1 MSDHVNEWLNAYLDG
16 ELGNSRLRQVEAHLA
31 GCGACRAEL
40 DGLRALSGL
49 LRATPPDA
57 TFVPAGRFAANLT
70 LKLPRR
76 PETPLPRK
84 APGIAWWLAPAVTL
98 SAWIF
103 VQTVFTLT
111 SVVAAVDAA
120 GLLRSPSA
128 WLAGSGRQTAW
139 FAAAMQL
146 FGAEMAAAHQTTLS
160 FLNLLNFLGVDL
172 LSGFLWQA
180 AIVLVYWTWLW
191 LWWLHHRPRPAV
203 EMEFT
208 SGR

>member
-1 MSDHVNEWLNAYLDG
+1 MSDHVSEWLNAYLDG
-16 ELGNSRLRQVEAHLA
+16 ELGNSRLRQVEAHLD

-40 DGLRALSGL
+40 DGLRSLTGL
-49 LRATPPDA
+49 LRETPPQA
-57 TFVPAGRFAANLT
+57 VFVPAGRFAANLT

-76 PETPLPRK
+76 PEVASPRRL
-84 APGIAWWLAPAVTL
+84 AGLAWWLPPAMTL

-103 VQTVFTLT
+103 GQLALGLS
-111 SVVAAVDAA
+111 SVISVANAA
-120 GLLRSPSA
+120 GLLDGVSA
-128 WLAGSGRQTAW
+128 WLAGGERQTIW

-180 AIVLVYWTWLW
+180 AIALAYWTWLA
-191 LWWLHHRPRPAV
+191 LWWRLGRNRQTLDL
-203 EMEFT
+203 ELT
-208 SGR
+208 SGN